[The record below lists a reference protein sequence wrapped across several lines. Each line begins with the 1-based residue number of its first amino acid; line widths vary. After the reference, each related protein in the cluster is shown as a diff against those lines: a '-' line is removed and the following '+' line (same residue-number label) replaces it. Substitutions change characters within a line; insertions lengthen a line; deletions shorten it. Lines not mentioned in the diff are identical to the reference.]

1 MSQLSRRDVL
11 KIAGATGAAGAATLL
26 GGAAAGHAATAR
38 PARAAAPQATFTPPP
53 GIGSRG
59 YYITFCRIPTAGYD
73 TWRSI
78 FDTFADDGIQHVI
91 MWMGGAFRSRK
102 YPITWQYNRD
112 HENVRHDFVGRL
124 IDHAHS
130 RGVKILL
137 GFSPYTYDG
146 TNQYA
151 FERPDLKGIQANGKL
166 ARLQG
171 IDSWGY
177 NLDPTKP
184 DTQAFMLDYAR
195 ELCFDFYP
203 NADGLL
209 IESADIDICVGGDC
223 GGPSHY
229 YEVEYQ
235 FVKQISDDVWAHNP
249 DAQILVH
256 PNYFIGGSNGAN
268 EPYDPRWGLMFSPW
282 TVNFDLIKRVS
293 YAYYFD
299 LDVISQPPA
308 NMQASA
314 RYVRDHGFAGYLP
327 SQEFFTYVPE
337 HAEIGEPGVIGR
349 QLHPFGIDVIGL
361 DTNPYVDPIASVN
374 RIAYRE
380 YMRDPDLPEAGFRA
394 ALGQSVFGDTATDQ
408 NIDDL
413 LFLHDCFYR
422 NKSLF
427 SPSAQADPHVL
438 RDNLE
443 QGLLSFDDL
452 RKIQTGL
459 DALPAVAHRVAT
471 SRNPRVRAL
480 TEHTALMRRNW
491 DPGSRQLLAA
501 HLR

>member
-1 MSQLSRRDVL
+1 MTQLSRRDVL
-11 KIAGATGAAGAATLL
+11 KLSGAAGAATLL
-26 GGAAAGHAATAR
+26 GGAAVGRAATQPRAAHAAAQLPTL
-38 PARAAAPQATFTPPP
+38 TPPP

-78 FDTFADDGIQHVI
+78 FDTFADDGIQHVV

-102 YPITWQYNRD
+102 YPITWQYNRN
-112 HENVRHDFVGRL
+112 HENVRHDFVRRL
-124 IDHAHS
+124 IDYAHS

-171 IDSWGY
+171 IHSWGY
-177 NLDPTKP
+177 NLDPTKA
-184 DTQAFMLDYAR
+184 DTKQFMLEYAR
-195 ELCFDFYP
+195 EMCFDFYP
-203 NADGLL
+203 NADGML

-223 GGPSHY
+223 GGASHY
-229 YEVEYQ
+229 YEVEYE
-235 FVKQISDDVWAHNP
+235 FVKQISEDMWAHNP
-249 DAQILVH
+249 DAQILIH
-256 PNYFIGGSNGAN
+256 SNYFIGGSNGAN
-268 EPYDPRWGLMFSPW
+268 MPYDPRWGLMFTPW
-282 TVNFDLIKRVS
+282 TVNLDLVSRVS

-299 LDVISQPPA
+299 LDVISQSPPY
-308 NMQASA
+308 QRASA

-327 SQEFFTYVPE
+327 SQEFFTFVPE
-337 HAEIGEPGVIGR
+337 HPEIGEPGIVGR

-361 DTNPYVDPIASVN
+361 DTNPYVDPLVSVN

-380 YMRDPDLPEAGFRA
+380 YMRDPDLSDAGFRA

-408 NIDDL
+408 DIDDL
-413 LFLHDCFYR
+413 MFLHDCFYW

-427 SPSAQADPHVL
+427 SASAQADPHVL

-443 QGLLSFDDL
+443 RGLLSFDDL
-452 RKIQTGL
+452 RKIRSGL
-459 DALPAVAHRVAT
+459 DALPAVAHRVST

-480 TEHTALMRRNW
+480 SEHAKLMQRNW
-491 DPGSRQLLAA
+491 DPAARSLLAA

>member
-1 MSQLSRRDVL
+1 MTPQLSRRDIL
-11 KIAGATGAAGAATLL
+11 KLSGAAGAASLL
-26 GGAAAGHAATAR
+26 GGAAGKAAAQSR
-38 PARAAAPQATFTPPP
+38 PAQAADQLAALTPPP

-59 YYITFCRIPTAGYD
+59 YYITFCRIPTVGYD
-73 TWRSI
+73 AWRSI
-78 FDTFADDGIQHVI
+78 FDTFGDDGIQHVI
-91 MWMGGAFRSRK
+91 MWMGGAFRSKK
-102 YPITWQYNRD
+102 YPITWQYNRN
-112 HENVRHDFVGRL
+112 HANVQHDFAGRL
-124 IDHAHS
+124 IDYAHT
-130 RGVKILL
+130 RGVKVLL

-166 ARLQG
+166 ARMQG

-184 DTQAFMLDYAR
+184 DTQKFMLEYAR
-195 ELCFDFYP
+195 EMYFDFYP
-203 NADGLL
+203 NADGFLL
-209 IESADIDICVGGDC
+209 ESADIDICVGGDC
-223 GGPSHY
+223 GSASHY

-235 FVKQISDDVWAHNP
+235 FVKQFSEDVWAHNS
-249 DAQILVH
+249 DAQILIH
-256 PNYFIGGSNGAN
+256 PNYFIGGSNGAT
-268 EPYDPRWGLMFSPW
+268 EPYDARWGLMFTPW
-282 TVNFDLIKRVS
+282 TVNFDLIQRVS

-327 SQEFFTYVPE
+327 SQEFFTYVPQ
-337 HAEIGEPGVIGR
+337 HAEIGEPGIIGR

-361 DTNPYVDPIASVN
+361 DSNPYVDPIASVN
-374 RIAYRE
+374 RVAYRE
-380 YMRDPDLPEAGFRA
+380 YMRDPDLSQDGFRA
-394 ALGQSVFGDTATDQ
+394 ALGTSVFGDGATDQ

-413 LFLHDCFYR
+413 LFLHDCFYW

-427 SPSAQADPHVL
+427 SASPQADTHVL

-443 QGLLSFDDL
+443 RGLLSLGDL
-452 RKIQTGL
+452 YKIENGL
-459 DALPAVAHRVAT
+459 DALPAVANRISS

-480 TEHTALMRRNW
+480 KAHTSLIKHNW
-491 DPGSRQLLAA
+491 DPASRQLLAA

>member
-1 MSQLSRRDVL
+1 MTRPSRRDIL
-11 KIAGATGAAGAATLL
+11 KFSGAASAAGLL
-26 GGAAAGHAATAR
+26 GGTTAG
-38 PARAAAPQATFTPPP
+38 RAAAQSRPAQAAARQPMSTPPP

-102 YPITWQYNRD
+102 YPITWEYNR
-112 HENVRHDFVGRL
+112 HHANVRHDFVGRL
-124 IDHAHS
+124 IDYAHT
-130 RGVKILL
+130 RGVKVLL
-137 GFSPYTYDG
+137 GFTPYTYDG

-151 FERPDLKGIQANGKL
+151 LERPDLKGVQANGKL

-177 NLDPTKP
+177 NLDPTKA
-184 DTQAFMLDYAR
+184 DARTFMLNYAR
-195 ELCFDFYP
+195 EMYFDFYP

-209 IESADIDICVGGDC
+209 IESSDIDICVGGAC
-223 GGPSHY
+223 GGASHY
-229 YEVEYQ
+229 YELEYE
-235 FVKQISDDVWAHNP
+235 FVRQISEDVWAHDP
-249 DAQILVH
+249 DAQILIH
-256 PNYFIGGSNGAN
+256 PNYFTGGSNGTDK
-268 EPYDPRWGLMFSPW
+268 PYDPRWGLIFSPW
-282 TVNFDLIKRVS
+282 TVNLDLVKRAS
-293 YAYYFD
+293 YSYYFD
-299 LDVISQPPA
+299 LDVISQSPPY
-308 NMQASA
+308 MKASA

-327 SQEFFTYVPE
+327 SQEFFTFVPK
-337 HAEIGEPGVIGR
+337 HPEIGEPGIVGR

-361 DTNPYVDPIASVN
+361 DANPYVDPLVSVN

-380 YMRDPDLPEAGFRA
+380 YMRDPDLSDAEFRA
-394 ALGQSVFGDTATDQ
+394 VLGRSVFGDTATDQ
-408 NIDDL
+408 DIDDL
-413 LFLHDCFYR
+413 MFLHDCFYW

-427 SPSAQADPHVL
+427 SPSAQADPSVL

-443 QGLLSFDDL
+443 RGLLGIADL
-452 RKIQTGL
+452 RKIQNGL
-459 DALPAVAHRVAT
+459 DALPAVARRVTA

-480 TEHTALMRRNW
+480 GEHAALMRRNW
-491 DPGSRQLLAA
+491 DPGSRHLLAA